1 MNNEVKTELI
11 NILGILIRIFS
22 MFLAPLAII
31 AGLFIG
37 GLVGWCI
44 AGAALVFPPVGYVLH
59 SLKNFPVSCSE
70 AIQEVIFWYLA
81 GWLLVLTC
89 VSLISFSIIA
99 IIATALV
106 TAVTVVYWKVTSK
119 LIRTRIKRAPI
130 I

>member
-1 MNNEVKTELI
+1 M
-11 NILGILIRIFS
+11 
-22 MFLAPLAII
+22 
-31 AGLFIG
+31 
-37 GLVGWCI
+37 
-44 AGAALVFPPVGYVLH
+44 
-59 SLKNFPVSCSE
+59 
-70 AIQEVIFWYLA
+70 
-81 GWLLVLTC
+81 TC